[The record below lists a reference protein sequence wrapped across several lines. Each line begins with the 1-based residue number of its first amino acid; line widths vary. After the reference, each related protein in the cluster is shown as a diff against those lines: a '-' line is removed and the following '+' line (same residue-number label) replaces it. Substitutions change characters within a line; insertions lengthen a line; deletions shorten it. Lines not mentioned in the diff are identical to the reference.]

1 MAEAPDKAAKAAGLG
16 LRTGDGCRQE
26 KSGGKKMK
34 KSISIRLKI
43 LIPVCILGIL
53 AIMIATFGY
62 TSMGAMQDGT
72 TQLKRVG
79 IAALGALDQVSI
91 QANKMEKMALVYTQ
105 LEGEGKDAVWGMVE
119 DSNTKIKQQIE
130 TARSFLPDE
139 GAQEGLDAI
148 EAATN
153 DLYAL
158 AVQIKEEVDS
168 GDAQG
173 AAQIVMSDMNTISTN
188 AEAVINEV
196 ANINYSEIQEVS
208 EYQNKVYTFAT
219 VISGV
224 MIVML
229 IAMFII
235 TVVIIHKFVIAR
247 LRRHTLKI
255 DEIITSIEQ
264 GEGDLSLRLA
274 ISNNDELGRLA
285 VNMNRLME
293 AFERVMAKLNVDSV
307 SLDKI
312 VSNVVEKAKN
322 ANTSACD
329 VSSVTEE
336 LSAAMEE
343 IAATVA
349 NVDENASNVMDEL
362 NQMQHATDDFVVY
375 VNEMKER
382 AMTLEQSAAD
392 NKKSTIKLVAPI
404 IEKIKA
410 AIENSKEIEKISSL
424 TGEILS
430 ISSQTNLLALNAS
443 IEAARAGEAGK
454 GFAVVADE
462 IRQLADSS
470 RKTANNIQEINSTI
484 LTLVQ
489 DLIDNSKK
497 ITDYLEGTV
506 LNDYNNFVANG
517 KQYLDDAAYVDA
529 EMTEYARHSA
539 EIAETVSRIAES
551 INGITK
557 AVDESASGITNV
569 AGNIHTLVSE
579 MNAINLEMV
588 ENGEIASSLRAEVQ
602 QFKIV

>member
-1 MAEAPDKAAKAAGLG
+1 
-16 LRTGDGCRQE
+16 
-26 KSGGKKMK
+26 MK
-34 KSISIRLKI
+34 DMSIRSKI
-43 LIPVCILGIL
+43 LIPVCVLGIL
-53 AIMIATFGY
+53 AFIIAGY
-62 TSMGAMQDGT
+62 DKISMNQMQKDMNALAQRGIHSLSALDEIKIQTNKLEKIVMVYIQPGDESKEHLWSVIEECNSQMQEQLKKAKTYMTDEEAQDG
-72 TQLKRVG
+72 L
-79 IAALGALDQVSI
+79 A
-91 QANKMEKMALVYTQ
+91 
-105 LEGEGKDAVWGMVE
+105 
-119 DSNTKIKQQIE
+119 
-130 TARSFLPDE
+130 
-139 GAQEGLDAI
+139 AI
-148 EAATN
+148 EN
-153 DLYAL
+153 CINRSYDLSK
-158 AVQIKEEVDS
+158 QIKEHIENNEMDKAMEVLLY
-168 GDAQG
+168 
-173 AAQIVMSDMNTISTN
+173 DMKDLSIET
-188 AEAVINEV
+188 EAVINET
-196 ANINYSEIQEVS
+196 INYNDAAIEEVIKNQS
-208 EYQNKVYTFAT
+208 LTYIWASKVSLILTIMIVVMFALT
-219 VISGV
+219 VI
-224 MIVML
+224 
-229 IAMFII
+229 II
-235 TVVIIHKFVIAR
+235 YKYVILR
-247 LRRHTLKI
+247 LRRHTIKI
-255 DEIITSIEQ
+255 NEITNGIEQ

-454 GFAVVADE
+454 GIAVLADE